1 MLPLILSQNKDVSD
15 IAQLKKEFIE
25 SLAIFSK
32 PSETLSGV
40 VQSLLSA
47 GHSRKDLIQWAV
59 DAGYVRPYVRS
70 LLSAVLVKA
79 GVRARKTGAGR
90 RVSQEALVIAAYAA
104 EHFGSDAPKHLLAAY
119 RHLKQKA
126 ANSKSTEAAA
136 S

>member
-1 MLPLILSQNKDVSD
+1 MVPLILSQNKDVSD
-15 IAQLKKEFIE
+15 VHQLKQEFIE
-25 SLAIFSK
+25 SLATFSK
-32 PSETLSGV
+32 PSETLRCL
-40 VQSLLSA
+40 VQRLLSA

-59 DAGYVRPYVRS
+59 DAGYAQQYVRS

-90 RVSQEALVIAAYAA
+90 RTSQEALIIAAYAA
-104 EHFGSDAPKHLLAAY
+104 GHFGSDAPKHLLAAY

-126 ANSKSTEAAA
+126 TNSKSTEAAA